1 VPNADLIRRV
11 AKRIQAKPSLWDQST
26 WAGITEENDEDFEA
40 AKQRLLNALFRR
52 VEVDGVQVHH
62 LLSDAIV
69 PEGVCGTKFCFA
81 GHTVLEAGDAIVF
94 DPEDLDYTDM
104 VRTPE
109 GEYRVLEER
118 ARELL
123 GLTGTQAEFLFD
135 GEAGGGRW
143 EDYKRLITA
152 TTGVDLSDL

>member
-1 VPNADLIRRV
+1 VPNANMIRRV
-11 AKRIQAKPSLWDQST
+11 AQRIQNHLNQWNQEI
-26 WAGITEENDEDFEA
+26 WAGVREDNDEDYEA
-40 AKQRLLNALFRR
+40 AKQKLIDALFRR
-52 VEVDGVQVHH
+52 VDDDETHY

-94 DPEDLDYTDM
+94 DLEDLDYTDR

-109 GEYRVLEER
+109 GEYRMLEER

-123 GLTGTQAEFLFD
+123 GLTDTQTRFLFD
-135 GEAGGGRW
+135 GEAGHGNW
-143 EDYKRLITA
+143 EEYKRLVTA
-152 TTGVDLSDL
+152 QTGVDLSDL

>member
-1 VPNADLIRRV
+1 MPNADFIRRV
-11 AKRIQAKPSLWDQST
+11 VKRIQAKPGRWDQST

-52 VEVDGVQVHH
+52 VEADGVHH

-81 GHTVLEAGDAIVF
+81 GHAVLEAGDAVVF
-94 DPEDLDYTDM
+94 DPEDLDYTDL
-104 VRTPE
+104 VRTSE

-123 GLTGTQAEFLFD
+123 GLTSSQARFLFD
-135 GEAGGGRW
+135 GEAGGGSW

-152 TTGVDLSDL
+152 QTGVDLSDL

>member
-1 VPNADLIRRV
+1 MPNANMIRRV
-11 AKRIQAKPSLWDQST
+11 AQRIQTHLNQWNQKV
-26 WAGITEENDEDFEA
+26 WAGIEEENDEDYEA
-40 AKQRLLNALFRR
+40 AKQKLIDALFRR
-52 VEVDGVQVHH
+52 TDDDEVRY

-94 DPEDLDYTDM
+94 DLEDLDYTDM

-109 GEYRVLEER
+109 GEYRTLEER

-123 GLTGTQAEFLFD
+123 GLTTDQATRLFD
-135 GEAGGGRW
+135 GEAGNGNW
-143 EDYKRLITA
+143 EVYKRLVTA
-152 TTGVDLSDL
+152 QTGVDLSDL